1 MISYLSFTSIK
12 WTLGSCTWPLSL
24 HVAAWASSHHGCQVP
39 VERKSEREHLQKPC
53 LLYDLALGVMR
64 HHFPLIPF
72 VTAITKYC
80 LVEGK
85 RLHILMGKIKLP
97 QGRTC
102 GTGNITAAILG
113 KYLPHFLQNITLEFC
128 LQAVPWRWSLRLW
141 DIGGKNA
148 YFINREIG
156 FSNKTPEP

>member
-1 MISYLSFTSIK
+1 MSPRTSPGDCGWSIYM
-12 WTLGSCTWPLSL
+12 WAF

-85 RLHILMGKIKLP
+85 RLHILMGKIKRP